1 MPFSFLSPRRIALV
15 GALAVFPSCSP
26 ADTDAGAGSGMPYTT
41 TTPGAPTSP
50 QGTLVRAQK
59 LRTGEIRTTIE
70 VPTDIEAEIVV
81 DVFPKV
87 GPAYIKEVLVKE
99 GDHVEAGAPL
109 LLLDEVDFQ
118 LAKKRAASDLL
129 QAQQKINVQTTALSE
144 AQARQA
150 AQKAVF
156 EKAELDYKRA
166 KDSMAGGI
174 DVLSQKEFADIES
187 AYFQQ
192 QAQYDGV
199 KFAVDRAK
207 DDLES
212 ARLAVKA
219 AEIDLEE
226 AQTELEYTTVRAP
239 STGIIQRRDVNAGLL
254 VNSSTHLFTLVDPT
268 LLIANLSIDQGK
280 LALLRQP
287 GLRVEFVIDALPGRV
302 VGGTIEAINP
312 TVDPNSGQARVRAR
326 LEPGAETVVLP
337 GMYANARIVIGSRA
351 DAVLLPKR
359 AVVNEDGRQ
368 YFFAVERKAADADV
382 SKGGAF
388 AKRHEFTSGASTPTE
403 YEVLTIDGAAPS
415 AEYDVIVVGQDK
427 LQDGDEI
434 LVVGEAS

>member
-1 MPFSFLSPRRIALV
+1 MSVLRVSLRAVNLLCACVALSHC
-15 GALAVFPSCSP
+15 GP
-26 ADTDAGAGSGMPYTT
+26 AETDAGSGMPYT
-41 TTPGAPTSP
+41 ATSP
-50 QGTLVRAQK
+50 TGQGSTQGTLVRAQK
-59 LRTGEIRTTIE
+59 LRTGEIRSTIE
-70 VPTDIEAEIVV
+70 APTDIEAEIVV

-99 GDHVEAGAPL
+99 GDRVEAGAPL
-109 LLLDEVDFQ
+109 LMLDEVDFR
-118 LAKKRAASDLL
+118 LAKKRAESDLL

-144 AQARQA
+144 SQARQA

-156 EKAELDYKRA
+156 EKAELDYQRA

-192 QAQYDGV
+192 KAEYDGV

-226 AQTELEYTTVRAP
+226 AQTELEHTVVRAP
-239 STGIIQRRDVNAGLL
+239 TSGIIQRRDVNAGLL

-268 LLIANLSIDQGK
+268 LLIANLSIDQRK
-280 LALLRQP
+280 LGLLREP
-287 GLRVEFVIDALPGRV
+287 GLRVEFTIDALPGRIV
-302 VGGTIEAINP
+302 TGTIEAINP

-326 LEPGAETVVLP
+326 LEPGAEAVVLP
-337 GMYANARIVIGSRA
+337 GMYANARIVIGSRS

-368 YFFAVERKAADADV
+368 YFFAVETAAAADGATT
-382 SKGGAF
+382 GGTI

-403 YEVLTIDGAAPS
+403 YEILTIDGAAPTTEFD
-415 AEYDVIVVGQDK
+415 AIIVGQDK
-427 LQDGDEI
+427 LRDGDSVI
-434 LVVGEAS
+434 VVGKEP